1 MSYWKKGTADPA
13 RIVQFTS
20 SGFKN
25 VMPSYI
31 TEVDHSLA
39 IAHAIVRSGIGSERL
54 GWLKKPANPVV
65 LPAGKSAKDIARA
78 LRAKMKQ
85 EPTLLPTFAWPV
97 GSSVSSAALPDW
109 SWRIEPLFD
118 LRADALR
125 PAAVRTLAIDA
136 ATVAAQLAQ
145 PNAPQAIDAYQA
157 VSAQHQFSMQNMSSS
172 RQILFRSNFG
182 LVRFERRA
190 GVLTA
195 IHEMY
200 TAAPAPEATGTDALK
215 PELFVLHEAALEA
228 PQAARPESL
237 PLQPRAQAPA

>member
-1 MSYWKKGTADPA
+1 MLRGK
-13 RIVQFTS
+13 F
-20 SGFKN
+20 SGA
-25 VMPSYI
+25 S
-31 TEVDHSLA
+31 
-39 IAHAIVRSGIGSERL
+39 
-54 GWLKKPANPVV
+54 
-65 LPAGKSAKDIARA
+65 
-78 LRAKMKQ
+78 
-85 EPTLLPTFAWPV
+85 
-97 GSSVSSAALPDW
+97 GSSREKRSAPDCTP
-109 SWRIEPLFD
+109 SATYCATGL
-118 LRADALR
+118 L
-125 PAAVRTLAIDA
+125 AASASFAIDTT
-136 ATVAAQLAQ
+136 TVAAQLTQA
-145 PNAPQAIDAYQA
+145 NAPHAIDAYQA